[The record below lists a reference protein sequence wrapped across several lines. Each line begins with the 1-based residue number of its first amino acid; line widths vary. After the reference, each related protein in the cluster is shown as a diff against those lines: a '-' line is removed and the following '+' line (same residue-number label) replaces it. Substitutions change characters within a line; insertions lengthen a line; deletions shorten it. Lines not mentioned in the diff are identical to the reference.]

1 MRPILERD
9 GARRHHQMPDLILK
23 PGKERSLRRR
33 HPWVYST
40 AVAKVQGAV
49 APGDTVAV
57 RASDGQFLAWAAYS
71 PASQIRARV
80 WSFEQSAQI
89 DADWFEARL
98 RSAIMRRRHLKERST
113 ALRLV
118 FGEADG
124 LPGLVVDQY
133 GDWLVAQSLAAGVE
147 RFKPIW
153 AEALLRITGLG
164 HLYERSDAAVREREG
179 LPQHAGPLL
188 GDPPTGPIEVI
199 EDGVRYGVDI
209 VSGHKTGFYVDQRE
223 NRLRV
228 AELVRQQCA
237 EGRQPRVLN
246 CFSYTGGFSLAA
258 LRAGAEQVIS
268 VDSSAD
274 ALAQARNNAA
284 LNGLSEAAFQT
295 RQAKVQEVLREYLSS
310 GELFDLVILDPPK
323 FAPSAQH
330 LEAASRAYKDLN
342 LRGMRLVRPGGY
354 LLTFSCSGAMSV
366 ELFQKVVAGAAVD
379 AGDDWLMIER
389 LAAGID
395 HPMNLMHPEGEYLK
409 GLLLQRI

>member
-1 MRPILERD
+1 MPPILEPD
-9 GARRHHQMPDLILK
+9 GARRLHPMPDLILK

-33 HPWVYST
+33 HPWVYAT
-40 AVAKVQGAV
+40 AVAKVQGA
-49 APGDTVAV
+49 AASGDTVAV
-57 RASDGQFLAWAAYS
+57 RAADGQFLAWAALS
-71 PASQIRARV
+71 PSSQIRARV
-80 WSFEQSAQI
+80 WSFDQDAQI
-89 DADWFEARL
+89 DANWIEARL
-98 RSAIMRRRHLKERST
+98 RSAIDRRSSLRSRSS

-153 AEALLRITGLG
+153 ADALLRITGLKN
-164 HLYERSDAAVREREG
+164 LYERSDAAVREREG
-179 LPQHAGPLL
+179 LPISIGPLR
-188 GDPPTGPIEVI
+188 GEAPTAAVEVV
-199 EDGVRYGVDI
+199 EDDVRYGVDI

-228 AELVRQQCA
+228 AELVRQLRS
-237 EGRQPRVLN
+237 EGQRPRVLN

-258 LRAGAEQVIS
+258 LRAGAEHVVS

-274 ALAQARNNAA
+274 ALAEAQRNAVRNA
-284 LNGLSEAAFQT
+284 LPQAAFET
-295 RQAKVQEVLREYLSS
+295 RQAKVQDVLREYLSTS
-310 GELFDLVILDPPK
+310 EQFDIVILDPPK

-330 LEAASRAYKDLN
+330 LDAASRAYKDLN

-366 ELFQKVVAGAAVD
+366 DLFQKVVAGAAAD
-379 AGDDWLMIER
+379 AGGDWLMLER